1 MSEEITPATV
11 RTLLDNATPG
21 PWHVS
26 EHRAMEIWADRDPGG
41 WDAFMVATTSTRLN
55 RDGTDTSYGDAELIA
70 AAPQIAIAYLELAR
84 RRQSDEFVDQIL
96 QILSEAYR
104 NGWTPDTIIEQA
116 REVASW
122 LD

>member
-1 MSEEITPATV
+1 MTDEITPASV
-11 RTLLDNATPG
+11 QRLLEN
-21 PWHVS
+21 S
-26 EHRAMEIWADRDPGG
+26 
-41 WDAFMVATTSTRLN
+41 
-55 RDGTDTSYGDAELIA
+55 DAELVA
-70 AAPQIAIAYLELAR
+70 AAPQIAAAYLELAR
-84 RRQSDEFVDQIL
+84 RRLFDEFVDQIL